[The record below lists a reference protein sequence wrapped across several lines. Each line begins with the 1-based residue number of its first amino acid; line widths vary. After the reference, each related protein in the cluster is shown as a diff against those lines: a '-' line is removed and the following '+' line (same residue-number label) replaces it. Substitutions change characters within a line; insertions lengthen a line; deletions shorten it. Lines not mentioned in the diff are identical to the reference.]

1 MIGALLG
8 LYKSTL
14 MANNAS
20 YGLFGSMSLSKSAQ
34 MARANNITMYKI
46 ASAQQDYYR
55 KLLHKNIESSF
66 NTFA

>member
-20 YGLFGSMSLSKSAQ
+20 NGIFGNMSLNKSAQ
-34 MARANNITMYKI
+34 IARANNITMYKI
-46 ASAQQDYYR
+46 ASAQQNYYR
-55 KLLHKNIESSF
+55 KLLHKNIENSF

>member
-8 LYKSTL
+8 LYRSTL
-14 MANNAS
+14 MAHNVS
-20 YGLFGSMSLSKSAQ
+20 YGMFSSMSMSKSAQ
-34 MARANNITMYKI
+34 MTRTNDITMYKI